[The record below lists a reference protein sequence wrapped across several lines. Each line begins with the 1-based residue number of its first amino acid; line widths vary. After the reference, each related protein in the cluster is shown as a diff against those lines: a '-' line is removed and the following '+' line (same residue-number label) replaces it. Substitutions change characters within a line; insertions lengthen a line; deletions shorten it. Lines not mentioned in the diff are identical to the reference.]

1 MKKMILASAVI
12 AAFTGSLAHAQEA
25 AAPEHQFTFNVGA
38 TSDYRFRGISQSR
51 LGPAAFA
58 GADYTHTPTGFYA
71 GTWAST
77 IKWIKDLGSTAG
89 SYEIDFYGGKR
100 GEVGAIAYDAG
111 LITYQYPGNKLGNV
125 FGFADANTTEAY
137 VQLGYGPAYI
147 KYNHALT
154 NFVGNV
160 NSKGSN
166 YIDIGANI
174 DVKDGYV
181 LNLHYGKQDV
191 ANNTSYDYSD
201 WKVGVTK
208 DFGVVVAALS
218 AVGTNALNDAST
230 GYNWGGKYVGKTGA
244 VLTLT
249 KNF

>member
-1 MKKMILASAVI
+1 MKTMILASAVI

-25 AAPEHQFTFNVGA
+25 AAPEHQFAFNVGA

-77 IKWIKDLGSTAG
+77 IKWIKDSGASNG

-111 LITYQYPGNKLGNV
+111 VIMYQYPGNTLGNV
-125 FGFADANTTEAY
+125 SGFANANTTEAY

-160 NSKGSN
+160 DSKGSN
-166 YIDIGANI
+166 YIDVGANV
-174 DVKDGYV
+174 DVNDGYI
-181 LNLHYGKQDV
+181 LNLHYGMQKV
-191 ANNTSYDYSD
+191 KNGSLYNYND

-208 DFGVVVAALS
+208 DFGVVVVAIA
-218 AVGTNALNDAST
+218 AVGTDADKT
-230 GYNWGGKYVGKTGA
+230 AYDFGGKGYLGKTGA